1 MLSGMSYFLY
11 QLSFDGPVHFGDTSL
26 GGSLEQ
32 ADWLYTSDTLFSS
45 ICTELA
51 SQGELKL
58 LNYFVSLAQEG
69 ELLISDLLPYQL
81 GAGDEP
87 ELFLPVPYI
96 YFESTK
102 KYVDFTLDEAKK
114 LSAQRKLSKK
124 RLYYRA
130 SELQAYCDCLQ
141 HGEAYKAKL
150 NLIIGNELVVKK
162 DNKFSKNDDTVI
174 KLNFNNEFIT
184 EKVNCRDEMP
194 RPYFVKGNVFA
205 SGAGLYLL
213 AKMPEYLVET
223 FQNVLCSLG
232 LSGIG
237 GKRSSGFGRFHLYD
251 DALEL
256 DDMFADT
263 KALYSMLN
271 DTYKR
276 YMCISSLLP
285 NDNEIETVQSGMYKL
300 KKSSGFSE
308 GIKRD
313 SVYMLS
319 AGSCFASRLKG
330 QIVDLGGV
338 ARHPVWRYGKGVYV
352 GLNI

>member
-58 LNYFVSLAQEG
+58 LNDFVSLAQEG

-96 YFESTK
+96 YLENTT
-102 KYVDFTLDEAKK
+102 KYVSLTLDEAKK
-114 LSAQRKLSKK
+114 LSARRKLSKK
-124 RLYYRA
+124 QLYYRV
-130 SELQAYCDCLQ
+130 SELQTYCDCLQ
-141 HGEAYKAKL
+141 RGDTYTAKAEL
-150 NLIIGNELVVKK
+150 NLGN
-162 DNKFSKNDDTVI
+162 D
-174 KLNFNNEFIT
+174 FIT
-184 EKVNCRDEMP
+184 EKVNCRGEMP

-205 SGAGLYLL
+205 SGAGLYLI
-213 AKMPEYLVET
+213 AKIPESLGET

-271 DTYKR
+271 DEYKR

-285 NDNEIETVQSGMYKL
+285 SGNEIEAVKSGTYKL

-319 AGSCFASRLKG
+319 AGSCFASRLQG
-330 QIVDLGGV
+330 QIVDLGGS
-338 ARHPVWRYGKGVYV
+338 AEHPVWRYGKGLYV